1 MDSGRGTLKTGHNFS
16 IQHRELKK
24 SALQLIVAS
33 TFIFL
38 VPNANAVEVGK
49 EIIVTA
55 GVDHDSNPDLVEKN
69 PDPVWIYTI
78 APQFKLD
85 VKDQVNR
92 WYLDAAVLIQRHSN
106 ETVLI
111 NREDPRLAIGWDRT
125 YESGMFGLKG
135 TYQESSSRAAE
146 LQSKGAFTKIDNT
159 QKDKTLSAN
168 WQHNISSRWSVLTE
182 GAYRDVSFTTP
193 GALDNYTL
201 GDISSKL
208 SYANNEKL
216 DTSIQLGYSHLH
228 PEKTFD
234 DTDLVGLTMGANYQ
248 VNEKFKIASRA
259 GIYNLSGRQS
269 DTDWL
274 AGIKADYE
282 QERMNYSAEL
292 SRGLKASGIG
302 GFQKTDALKLG
313 WLFDISDLHRAGA
326 NYSLEKNKEDNDVGL
341 AKLDFQQIGAFY
353 ERSLSHHWLARL
365 SASHRQLDA
374 SGSTSHANIIG
385 LSVTFDSLNF

>member
-1 MDSGRGTLKTGHNFS
+1 METNQHFS
-16 IQHRELKK
+16 IQHRKLKK
-24 SALQLIVAS
+24 SALLLIATS

-38 VPNANAVEVGK
+38 VPNANAVDVEK
-49 EIIVTA
+49 KIIVTM

-69 PDPVWIYTI
+69 KSPVWIYTI
-78 APQFKLD
+78 VPQFQLD

-92 WYLDAAVLIQRHSN
+92 WYLDAAVLVQRHSN

-135 TYQESSSRAAE
+135 TYLESSSRAAE
-146 LQSKGAFTKIDNT
+146 LKSTGAFSKIDNT

-182 GAYRDVSFTTP
+182 GAYRDVVFTTP
-193 GALDNYTL
+193 GSLDNYKL

-234 DTDLVGLTMGANYQ
+234 NTDLVRLTMGANYQ
-248 VNEKFKIASRA
+248 VNEGFRLASRA

-269 DTDWL
+269 DTDWE

-282 QERMNYSAEL
+282 QARMNYSAEL
-292 SRGLKASGIG
+292 SRGLTASGIG
-302 GFQKTDALKLG
+302 GFQKADSLKLG
-313 WLFDISDLHRAGA
+313 WLFNMSDLHRVGA
-326 NYSLEKNKEDNDVGL
+326 SFSLEKNKKDNDVGL
-341 AKLDFQQIGAFY
+341 ENLNFQQIGAFY
-353 ERSLSHHWLARL
+353 ERSLSGHWLARL
-365 SASHRQLDA
+365 SASNRELDA
-374 SGSTSHANIIG
+374 PGTTSHSNIIG
-385 LSVTFDSLNF
+385 LSVAYDSFNF